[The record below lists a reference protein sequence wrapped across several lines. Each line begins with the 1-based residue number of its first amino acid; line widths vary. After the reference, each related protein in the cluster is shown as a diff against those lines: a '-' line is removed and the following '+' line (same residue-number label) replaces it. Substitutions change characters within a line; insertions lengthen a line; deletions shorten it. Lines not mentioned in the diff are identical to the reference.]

1 MKSNEELNLP
11 ESLRYTDEHVWVRM
25 EGGEAVIG
33 ISDFA
38 QDQLVGVRFDAGSD
52 FGTVESLK
60 SVNQLYMPIPGEV
73 VAVNEELES
82 TPTLVNVS
90 PYGEGWMIRIRPDA
104 SAESLLD
111 AAGYRALLG
120 L

>member
-38 QDQLVGVRFDAGSD
+38 QDQLGEIAFPPWVCGS
-52 FGTVESLK
+52 
-60 SVNQLYMPIPGEV
+60 MPGATSARSNPSNRSINCICP
-73 VAVNEELES
+73 
-82 TPTLVNVS
+82 S
-90 PYGEGWMIRIRPDA
+90 PARSSP
-104 SAESLLD
+104 
-111 AAGYRALLG
+111 
-120 L
+120 